1 MEEVE
6 GWVEDPIHSRTLD
19 NKYFRIT
26 ETYWLMKT
34 LITQALEKKNK
45 EEKQGIFHTI
55 IIFESKFEAMCK
67 VVFGIKILVSMVAED
82 T

>member
-6 GWVEDPIHSRTLD
+6 GCVEDPIHSRTWD
-19 NKYFRIT
+19 TKYFGIL
-26 ETYWLMKT
+26 ETHWLMNT
-34 LITQALEKKNK
+34 LISQALEKNK
-45 EEKQGIFHTI
+45 EEQQGILNTI